1 MLHFQVD
8 PDDLKHL
15 AAISSHMSNSFGVT
29 SHPTPCS
36 PPSPP
41 VNAIPQIYILKINR
55 SPAVQPGWPHTH
67 THPPPKQGRR
77 PEVST
82 WARSSLQVPPS
93 FHLLPLAHPRSPPCP
108 PLSTPMSG
116 LYPLS
121 HHYIGNSFPSSS
133 LMLLC
138 SRMRLALRLTPHGL
152 HSEGK
157 GKWRV
162 PPSPTPHSSPSRA
175 PESKSLFASST
186 NGDSSA

>member
-82 WARSSLQVPPS
+82 WARSSLQVP
-93 FHLLPLAHPRSPPCP
+93 HPPTC
-108 PLSTPMSG
+108 
-116 LYPLS
+116 Y
-121 HHYIGNSFPSSS
+121 
-133 LMLLC
+133 
-138 SRMRLALRLTPHGL
+138 
-152 HSEGK
+152 
-157 GKWRV
+157 
-162 PPSPTPHSSPSRA
+162 PSPTPALPPVPHCQRLCQGCTPSATTTILSPAA
-175 PESKSLFASST
+175 PSCC
-186 NGDSSA
+186 SALE

>member
-82 WARSSLQVPPS
+82 WARSSLQVPQS
-93 FHLLPLAHPRSPPCP
+93 SHLLPLAHPRSPPCP

-121 HHYIGNSFPSSS
+121 HHYNSFPSSS

-138 SRMRLALRLTPHGL
+138 SRMRLTLRLTPHGL

-186 NGDSSA
+186 NGDSSG